1 MEKMRAGRLVAPG
14 TMACETVEVRPPD
27 EGEVVVRT
35 AFASICGSDLHSI
48 FLELQPR
55 DYPMPPGYPGHEG
68 VGEVVESRHPDL
80 APGDRVLTAPF
91 ASVGTCFNEYQT
103 LPGIQCVRLPD
114 DGTPL
119 DRLLMAQQLGT
130 VIWALRQRPVD
141 VTGATVVVI
150 GQGSAGIFFTQLL
163 RLRGAATV
171 ITSDLS
177 AARRRLSARVGAD
190 VVVDPATDDLAAVV
204 ADRTGGE
211 GARYVVEA
219 VGARDTL
226 LQSTALPQVEGHL
239 LWFGLPDTNEP
250 VLIDFRSFFR
260 KRLTAHATYNA
271 QSEPKLASF
280 AAAVGMISRGVV
292 DVDGLVSHVLP
303 IEEIDRA
310 MRLAHDRTDDALKV
324 SIRF

>member
-1 MEKMRAGRLVAPG
+1 MEKMRAGRLIAPG
-14 TMACETVEVRPPD
+14 TMACETVEVVPPAD
-27 EGEVVVRT
+27 GDVVVRT

-48 FLELQPR
+48 FLELEPR
-55 DYPMPPGYPGHEG
+55 EYPMPPGYPGHEG

-80 APGDRVLTAPF
+80 SPGDRVLTAPF
-91 ASVGTCFNEYQT
+91 ARIGTCFNEYQT
-103 LPGIQCVRLPD
+103 LPAAQCVKLPD
-114 DGTPL
+114 DDTPIEHM
-119 DRLLMAQQLGT
+119 LMAQQLGT

-150 GQGSAGIFFTQLL
+150 GQGSAGTFFTQLL
-163 RLRGAATV
+163 RLRGAATI

-177 AARRRLSARVGAD
+177 AARRRLSAQVGAD
-190 VVVDPATDDLAAVV
+190 VVVDPATQDLEAVV
-204 ADRTGGE
+204 AEATDGL

-226 LQSTALPQVEGHL
+226 LQSTRLPQVEGHL
-239 LWFGLPDTNEP
+239 LWFGLPDTTEP

-260 KRLTAHATYNA
+260 KRLTAHSTYSA

-280 AAAVGMISRGVV
+280 AAATAMIANGVI
-292 DVDGLVSHVLP
+292 DAASMVSHVLP

-310 MRLAHDRTDDALKV
+310 MHLAHDRTEDALKV
-324 SIRF
+324 SLRF